1 MSTNIHTLSKKIR
14 FSEKN
19 PKSFIKWS
27 EGGAQSSD
35 SDVNKLIKEC
45 VKDIQEQI
53 VEGFNDINPSAFRVK
68 GPTIVT
74 CIAYKKDSGF
84 YEITVVVAR
93 DYFSAVVEEF
103 DPHDVPEFAKIKQP
117 ELQLEVIR

>member
-1 MSTNIHTLSKKIR
+1 MSTNIHTLSKTIR

-19 PKSFIKWS
+19 SKSFTKWS
-27 EGGAQSSD
+27 ESGAQSSD

-53 VEGFNDINPSAFRVK
+53 VEGFNDVNPSAFRVK
-68 GPTIVT
+68 CSTIVT
-74 CIAYKKDSGF
+74 CIAYKKDSRL

-103 DPHDVPEFAKIKQP
+103 DPFDVPEFAKVKQP
-117 ELQLEVIR
+117 ELQMEVIR

>member
-1 MSTNIHTLSKKIR
+1 MSTNIHTLSKTIR

-19 PKSFIKWS
+19 PKSFTKWS
-27 EGGAQSSD
+27 EDGSQSSD
-35 SDVNKLIKEC
+35 SDINKLIKEC

-68 GPTIVT
+68 GSTIVT

-103 DPHDVPEFAKIKQP
+103 DPFDVPEFTKVKQP
-117 ELQLEVIR
+117 ELQMEVIR

>member
-1 MSTNIHTLSKKIR
+1 MSTNIHTLSKTIR

-19 PKSFIKWS
+19 PKSFTKWS
-27 EGGAQSSD
+27 EDGAQSSD
-35 SDVNKLIKEC
+35 SDINKLIKEC

-68 GPTIVT
+68 GSTIVT
-74 CIAYKKDSGF
+74 CIAYKKDSAF

-103 DPHDVPEFAKIKQP
+103 DPFDVPEFTKVKHS
-117 ELQLEVIR
+117 ELVN

>member
-1 MSTNIHTLSKKIR
+1 MSTSIHTLSKTIR

-19 PKSFIKWS
+19 PKSFTKWS
-27 EGGAQSSD
+27 ESGAQSSD

-53 VEGFNDINPSAFRVK
+53 VEGFNDVNPSAFRVK
-68 GPTIVT
+68 GSTIVT
-74 CIAYKKDSGF
+74 CIAYKKDSRL

-103 DPHDVPEFAKIKQP
+103 DPFDVPEFTKVKHP
-117 ELQLEVIR
+117 ELPIGVIN